1 MSGIEVRNTSKNF
14 GSVHALKAVSV
25 HFEENK
31 IYGLLGRNGAGKSTL
46 LNVITGRIFADGGEV
61 LVDGET
67 ALENDQALGKI
78 YMMSEKN
85 YYPEGMKIR
94 DVFKWT
100 KEFYPDFDM
109 AYADSLAERFELN
122 TNKKVRTLSTGY
134 SSIFKLITALSTN
147 ARYIL
152 LDEPVLGLDA
162 NHRDLFYR
170 ILIEKYSENPCTVI
184 ISTHLIEE
192 AAGVIEHVVI
202 IKDGQVIKDESR
214 EELVSKG
221 YTATGAAGVIDIFTA
236 DKNLLGSD
244 SLGGLKTAYILGT
257 LDRAAV
263 PDGIEISK
271 MDLQRLF
278 IQLTNA

>member
-1 MSGIEVRNTSKNF
+1 MNGIEVRNTSKDF
-14 GSVHALKAVSV
+14 GNVQALKDVSV

-46 LNVITGRIFADGGEV
+46 LNVITGRVFANGGEV

-67 ALENDQALGKI
+67 ALENDSALQKI

-85 YYPEGMKIR
+85 YYPENMKIR

-100 KEFYPDFDM
+100 KEFYPDFDA
-109 AYADSLAERFELN
+109 AYAAKLAERFELN
-122 TNKKVRTLSTGY
+122 TDKKVKALSTGY
-134 SSIFKLITALSTN
+134 SSILKLITALSTN
-147 ARYIL
+147 APYVL

-162 NHRDLFYR
+162 NHRDLFYK
-170 ILIEKYSENPCTVI
+170 IVIEKFSENPCTII

-192 AAGVIEHVVI
+192 AAGVIDHVVI
-202 IKDGQVIKDESR
+202 IKDGKIIRDESR
-214 EELVSKG
+214 DELMSKG
-221 YTATGAAGVIDIFTA
+221 YTATGAASVVDGFIA
-236 DKNLLGSD
+236 DKNILGTD

-257 LDRAAV
+257 LNRNEV
-263 PDGIEISK
+263 PAGIEISK